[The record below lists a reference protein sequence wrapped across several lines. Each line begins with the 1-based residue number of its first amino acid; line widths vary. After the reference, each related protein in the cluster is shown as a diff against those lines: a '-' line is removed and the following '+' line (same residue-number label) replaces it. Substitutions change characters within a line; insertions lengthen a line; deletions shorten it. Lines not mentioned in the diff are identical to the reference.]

1 MLLEGKTAAQIA
13 EEAAKMARDGRAAKI
28 LYQPVDNWSAMID
41 IQPYG

>member
-13 EEAAKMARDGRAAKI
+13 EEAAKMTRDGRATKI
-28 LYQPVDNWSAMID
+28 LYQPVDNRSAMID